1 VSNDP
6 VQRLLLGHESFKRDY
21 FSSEAELFATLAG
34 GVHEPKALVIS
45 CCDARVVP
53 DVILQ
58 AEPGDLFVVRNIA
71 ALVPPYGKG
80 HHRAVGAAVEYAI
93 MGLKVRHVIVCGHT
107 MCGGLRALADGPVKL
122 AAHMPSLAE
131 WLADADHLY
140 NRVRHSM
147 KDASDDELVS
157 HLAYESVPVQLENLL
172 TYPAVTWALERDRI
186 ELHGW
191 VYDLKS
197 GALKAYEPESNAFIE
212 LDATGRPTI
221 EFSVSAVR

>member
-1 VSNDP
+1 MSTSLVE
-6 VQRLLLGHESFKRDY
+6 QLLLGHSQFKREY
-21 FSSEAELFATLAG
+21 FRSESDLFASLAG

-58 AEPGDLFVVRNIA
+58 ADPGDLFVVRNIA

-80 HHRAVGAAVEYAI
+80 HHRAVGAAIEYAI
-93 MGLKVRHVIVCGHT
+93 MGLKVQHVIVCGHT
-107 MCGGLRALADGPVKL
+107 MCGGLKALADGPVKL

-131 WLADADHLY
+131 WLADAESLY
-140 NRVRHSM
+140 TKVRTTM
-147 KDASDDELVS
+147 KDASDELLVK

-172 TYPAVTWALERDRI
+172 TYPAVNWALERGRL

-191 VYDLKS
+191 VYDLGTGGLKS
-197 GALKAYEPESNAFIE
+197 YQPENNAFVE
-212 LDATGRPTI
+212 LTDDGRPSLMLPSPIGT
-221 EFSVSAVR
+221 